1 MALERRAYTGP
12 SAHNTHPGRHA
23 PTSRRAAVGWVGRAG
38 VRSGPG
44 NRQGLGEAARSSSDR
59 RRDLSV
65 DCLSCAAAS
74 SRRSSLRPASNSRL
88 RTVKRRAAHACQT
101 SGTKRAGSAGARSAL
116 KTLSGGEFDW
126 GGTSVKRQRY
136 ARVDRSSAH
145 AVARPQQTAIFG
157 RRALRPSAEAIP
169 TPCNVEVPSS
179 RVTLAAPPHRLSAPF
194 CLTHSFVKSN
204 VRKAIAATVQVAED
218 RPPARCADD
227 ADTLNINILNAY
239 GGSGSLPGPRLSQGR
254 LVKFAVSRASCADRR
269 RLGRSQSARARS
281 VDLAIDRRRR
291 GLRRL
296 ECRCVSPRAR
306 STRSDA
312 RGRWLVARFARKP
325 AEYSFAPPTAVA
337 RTVTRSIFITLRPEI
352 RRDYPLNLSISLSGG
367 SETNQDSLSNGER
380 SGNRPAPNPPPRRT
394 AGTVVYR
401 TAFGARRERPSPP
414 DRGFTQR
421 GCQACTALA
430 SASLCVLGVGL
441 FGNAAQSGW

>member
-1 MALERRAYTGP
+1 MPTMSNGSGERAFRGGSMRNDYHPRKAQGANYPLQARGGEPAEGSLSNERTIVAAAAVTETRRAQSTHF
-12 SAHNTHPGRHA
+12 AHIAPRDDDVAGA
-23 PTSRRAAVGWVGRAG
+23 PTRTFTFRWRGTWPGPCAG
-38 VRSGPG
+38 G
-44 NRQGLGEAARSSSDR
+44 
-59 RRDLSV
+59 
-65 DCLSCAAAS
+65 
-74 SRRSSLRPASNSRL
+74 
-88 RTVKRRAAHACQT
+88 
-101 SGTKRAGSAGARSAL
+101 
-116 KTLSGGEFDW
+116 
-126 GGTSVKRQRY
+126 
-136 ARVDRSSAH
+136 
-145 AVARPQQTAIFG
+145 
-157 RRALRPSAEAIP
+157 
-169 TPCNVEVPSS
+169 SS
-179 RVTLAAPPHRLSAPF
+179 RVARFNEIVLVDGRPAASPLGAFLS
-194 CLTHSFVKSN
+194 HSLI
-204 VRKAIAATVQVAED
+204 RE
-218 RPPARCADD
+218 
-227 ADTLNINILNAY
+227 DTLNINILNAY

>member
-1 MALERRAYTGP
+1 MWAKC
-12 SAHNTHPGRHA
+12 
-23 PTSRRAAVGWVGRAG
+23 
-38 VRSGPG
+38 
-44 NRQGLGEAARSSSDR
+44 
-59 RRDLSV
+59 V
-65 DCLSCAAAS
+65 DCA
-74 SRRSSLRPASNSRL
+74 RRVS
-88 RTVKRRAAHACQT
+88 
-101 SGTKRAGSAGARSAL
+101 
-116 KTLSGGEFDW
+116 
-126 GGTSVKRQRY
+126 
-136 ARVDRSSAH
+136 
-145 AVARPQQTAIFG
+145 
-157 RRALRPSAEAIP
+157 
-169 TPCNVEVPSS
+169 
-179 RVTLAAPPHRLSAPF
+179 
-194 CLTHSFVKSN
+194 
-204 VRKAIAATVQVAED
+204 
-218 RPPARCADD
+218 
-227 ADTLNINILNAY
+227 DTLNINILNAY